1 MMEVKVENGNVVLLF
16 RNTEERDILEI
27 GEEYKAVEYVPG
39 YYEADSHALGI
50 LCEKVTIYRKE
61 IKWE

>member
-1 MMEVKVENGNVVLLF
+1 MEVKVENGNVILLF

-27 GEEYKAVEYVPG
+27 GEEYKTGDYIPG

-50 LCEKVTIYRKE
+50 LCERVTIYPK
-61 IKWE
+61 

>member
-1 MMEVKVENGNVVLLF
+1 MMEVRVDGKNVVLLF

-39 YYEADSHALGI
+39 YYEAETHGLGV
-50 LCEKVTIYRKE
+50 LCERVTIYPK
-61 IKWE
+61 

>member
-1 MMEVKVENGNVVLLF
+1 MEVRVDGKNVVLLF

-27 GEEYKAVEYVPG
+27 GEGYKAVDYMPG

-50 LCEKVTIYRKE
+50 LCERVTIYPK
-61 IKWE
+61 